1 MIAIKINGIEHK
13 NVASITP
20 THEYDFYHSVK
31 TLDGKLH
38 RETKGRRTNFYVIFY
53 NGNFAEY
60 DDLKALLLSA
70 ETITLEAPIGAEGK
84 IVGEYYVTVN
94 NDNLK
99 GLMYNGKYYSTGL
112 SVTFERVGFD
122 E

>member
-1 MIAIKINGIEHK
+1 MIAIKINGVEHK
-13 NVASITP
+13 NVASIMP

-38 RETKGRRTNFYVIFY
+38 RETKGRRTNFSAVFF
-53 NGNFAEY
+53 NGGNAEY
-60 DDLKALLLSA
+60 DDLKTLLLSS
-70 ETITLEAPIGAEGK
+70 ETVTLEVPDKAEST

-99 GLMYNGKYYSTGL
+99 GLLFNGKYYSTGL